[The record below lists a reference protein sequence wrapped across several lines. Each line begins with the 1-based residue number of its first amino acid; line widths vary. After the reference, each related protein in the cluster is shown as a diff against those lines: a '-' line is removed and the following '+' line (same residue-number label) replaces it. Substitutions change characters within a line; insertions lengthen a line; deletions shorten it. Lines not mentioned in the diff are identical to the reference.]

1 MAFIYRELTDPE
13 RAYIASFK
21 IRSILSTG
29 LAFLPTEAAVD
40 EERGI
45 YFFTLEGQGYR
56 NGYDDAP
63 PDWCSFIWNG
73 DVFRVTMYFTRKRKE
88 DGTLHGFYRVVTI
101 YAPEKYEGREEEFI
115 QAIQEAIIEESK
127 EWGCTSMEFS
137 ETARPL
143 FVDFDISQTGS
154 YA

>member
-1 MAFIYRELTDPE
+1 MAFVYRKLTQEE

-29 LAFLPTEAAVD
+29 LAAVPRNASVD
-40 EERGI
+40 EERGM
-45 YFFTLEGQGYR
+45 YFFALEGQGYR
-56 NGYDDAP
+56 NGEYDAP
-63 PDWCSFIWNG
+63 PTWCSFIWNG
-73 DVFRVTMYFTRKRKE
+73 DVFRITIYFTRERKE

-101 YAPEKYEGREEEFI
+101 YAPEEYEGREEEFI
-115 QAIQEAIIEESK
+115 QAIQEAIFEYAK

-137 ETARPL
+137 EMARPL